1 MLICREKVGGSQRN
15 PLLTLNKGE
24 SMKLKKDYEETFKEG
39 FRLGVRLTRAKAC
52 LENARSA
59 NLIGDE
65 QIKKLQMEFAS
76 DWSEL
81 ARNAG
86 RKFTPTTAHEP
97 EQPAFDFGD
106 IEMQEHLSRLPHKL
120 KETG

>member
-1 MLICREKVGGSQRN
+1 MLTGREKVGGSQRT
-15 PLLTLNKGE
+15 PLLTFRKE
-24 SMKLKKDYEETFKEG
+24 KSMKLKRDYEETFKEG

-52 LENARSA
+52 LENARNA
-59 NLIGDE
+59 KLLNDE
-65 QIKKLQMEFAS
+65 SVFKLQMEFAS

-86 RKFTPTTAHEP
+86 RKFTPTTAHDP
-97 EQPAFDFGD
+97 EQSAFDFGD
-106 IEMQEHLSRLPHKL
+106 IEMQEHLSKLPHKL

>member
-1 MLICREKVGGSQRN
+1 MI
-15 PLLTLNKGE
+15 
-24 SMKLKKDYEETFKEG
+24 LKKDYEAVFKEG
-39 FRLGVRLTRAKAC
+39 FRLGVRLTRAKSC
-52 LENARSA
+52 LENARNA

-65 QIKKLQMEFAS
+65 QVKKLQMEFAQE
-76 DWSEL
+76 WSEL

-97 EQPAFDFGD
+97 DQPAFDFGD
-106 IEMQEHLSRLPHKL
+106 IEMQLHLSTSPF

>member
-1 MLICREKVGGSQRN
+1 MI
-15 PLLTLNKGE
+15 
-24 SMKLKKDYEETFKEG
+24 LKKDYEAVFKEG
-39 FRLGVRLTRAKAC
+39 FRLDVRLTRAKSC
-52 LENARSA
+52 LENARNA
-59 NLIGDE
+59 KLINDE
-65 QIKKLQMEFAS
+65 SMEKLHMEFYK

-97 EQPAFDFGD
+97 DQPAFDFGD

>member
-1 MLICREKVGGSQRN
+1 MI
-15 PLLTLNKGE
+15 
-24 SMKLKKDYEETFKEG
+24 LKSDYEATFKEG
-39 FRLGVRLTRAKAC
+39 FRLGVRLTRAKAH

-59 NLIGDE
+59 KIIGDE
-65 QIKKLQMEFAS
+65 SMEKLYKDFAK

-81 ARNAG
+81 SRNAG

-106 IEMQEHLSRLPHKL
+106 VEMQEHLSKLPF
-120 KETG
+120 KETA